1 MNIPFFFFFL
11 SGRQPQHMEV
21 PSLGAESELQL
32 LAYTTATTQP
42 EGAASM
48 IYTPQFVAT
57 PDPQPTEQDQG
68 SNLHLMDTS
77 QVLHPLSHNRNSS

>member
-48 IYTPQFVAT
+48 IYMPQFVAT
-57 PDPQPTEQDQG
+57 LDP
-68 SNLHLMDTS
+68 
-77 QVLHPLSHNRNSS
+77 PLSKARDQICISWIPVRFFTH